1 MLQRVSSKTS
11 ASTVSFYDWFQVETE
26 DNLFRQ
32 TWRSSC
38 IGGSSY
44 SVMIRELF
52 LSCFEL
58 PVNYVHVSGIAGG
71 VVSQPFFQQHFG
83 LTNPDGSKN
92 VKRTNDVSSIVV
104 SVLQGGAF
112 FGALGSAPISG
123 ASRLSSSSTSTYQI
137 ITGKFGR
144 KWTLV
149 AFTAIFSVGAILTTV
164 ANEPHNGLALIYAG
178 RVISGFGIGG
188 ISAVAPAFV
197 SECSPKDVRG
207 RITGLFQ
214 IMVRHIALSFLS
226 CSDLCRRLP
235 SVS

>member
-1 MLQRVSSKTS
+1 MCRL
-11 ASTVSFYDWFQVETE
+11 
-26 DNLFRQ
+26 
-32 TWRSSC
+32 SSC
-38 IGGSSY
+38 RCY
-44 SVMIRELF
+44 REVP
-52 LSCFEL
+52 S
-58 PVNYVHVSGIAGG
+58 
-71 VVSQPFFQQHFG
+71 
-83 LTNPDGSKN
+83 
-92 VKRTNDVSSIVV
+92 
-104 SVLQGGAF
+104 SVLWAQHPSPVRLA
-112 FGALGSAPISG
+112 
-123 ASRLSSSSTSTYQI
+123 LSSSSTSTYQI
-137 ITGKFGR
+137 VTGKFGR

-226 CSDLCRRLP
+226 CPDLCRRLP